1 LLQRKRG
8 REYITNIG
16 MRTSPIARASPAPAA
31 ISRQRPF
38 YLGIRNRDFNVLVAV
53 LVSQQHR

>member
-1 LLQRKRG
+1 LLQREPG

-16 MRTSPIARASPAPAA
+16 LRTSPIARAFPAPAA

-38 YLGIRNRDFNVLVAV
+38 YLGIRHRDFNGLTG
-53 LVSQQHR
+53 